1 MLKHFS
7 GTIIATFS
15 MSLSFLVWHV
25 IFVLKLDKSVALAPL
40 KITILPSSTTAGIYL
55 QYCHKLPDIF
65 E

>member
-1 MLKHFS
+1 
-7 GTIIATFS
+7 

-55 QYCHKLPDIF
+55 QYCHKLPDVF